1 MVVSFK
7 EAKELNK
14 VGNKAKFLV
23 EMKKAKFNVP
33 DGIIVDSDTY
43 IEIIKDSKLD
53 KKIINLLKELNK
65 KNTKEISNKIIKL
78 LDKITI
84 NTDILTK
91 INSLLKTN
99 KLYAVRSSGTKEDL
113 DNFSFA
119 GQYETFL
126 NVPNNEV
133 PLRIIDCY
141 KSMFSETI
149 LSYLLNNDIS
159 LDNLAMTVVIQ
170 EMVASEISGIC
181 FTLNPIT
188 GKDTEMLIE
197 VGKGLGENIVSGK
210 IAPEQY
216 YYDWYNNTFTYDKTN
231 KLLSKKLLSEISKT
245 FLDIKLY
252 FGYPCDIE
260 FAISKDKL
268 YILQSRQIT
277 KIKYQGIKDVWT
289 TADFKDG
296 GVSAKVCTPYM
307 WSLYEYIWEFTLRKF
322 ILDSKILKQKH
333 VDKKLGDMFY
343 GRCYWNLSVV
353 KHAMSQVV
361 GYKEREFDSEYGIK
375 INYEGDGATT
385 KVTPS
390 SITNIIRMA
399 LAQAKILKTRNDNA
413 ENYKEDLLNKYNSY
427 KLNYDNKDIKDIK
440 STWYHLTKRDYLQSE
455 ATYFWQIFINTIH
468 QSLYKDG
475 LLKYVSESEYLTLL
489 SNIDNISHL
498 LPFYDIWNISRE
510 IRNNKEE
517 FNYWKNTDI
526 KEIVIKIKKS
536 KKNEYQTIKKLIKEY
551 GYHSDSELDVTYP
564 CYYEDITPM
573 IISIKETVL
582 LEDEFSPSNDKSK
595 GNKKIN
601 KILSKIEEKYPSNY
615 KTIKTKIDKMRRM
628 LWWREEFRDISTR
641 FYYIIRIYTIEL
653 AKQLVKEKVLN
664 NINDIWFLRVTN
676 LWDYLDKKITK
687 KELEKLINKNKTYY
701 NAYRNYMSENEI
713 GCVFDTE
720 DNSKEKNSKVIKGLG
735 ANNGIVTGTARVIE
749 SFSEIDRLQKND
761 ILVTKFTDTGWT
773 SKFAY
778 LSGIVTEFGGI
789 LCHAAIVS
797 REYGI
802 PAIVS
807 CHDAMS
813 KIKDG
818 DTIKIDGNTGI
829 VTIIK
834 K

>member
-43 IEIIKDSKLD
+43 IEIIKDNKLD
-53 KKIINLLKELNK
+53 KKIHNLLKELNK

-385 KVTPS
+385 KITPS

-413 ENYKEDLLNKYNSY
+413 ENYKEDLLNKYNAY

-498 LPFYDIWNISRE
+498 LPFYEIWDISRE

-526 KEIVIKIKKS
+526 KEIVTKIIKS
-536 KKNEYQTIKKLIKEY
+536 KKNEYQSIKKLINEY

-664 NINDIWFLRVTN
+664 NIDDIWFLRVTN

-720 DNSKEKNSKVIKGLG
+720 DNSKEKKSKVIKGLG
-735 ANNGIVTGTARVIE
+735 ANNGVVTGTARVIE